1 MHMTS
6 LQALHQSMIN
16 LGVDIQQFQVT
27 LGAAEFDCLF
37 STRESPFVLALTSRG
52 LNPHFFKFEVTQGYW
67 IREYFGDMYGDLL
80 EVLRNGGTGNE
91 PLRPGPFLEQLNNQ
105 LPTNA
110 HAERVSSTAEIIRLR
125 ADITEDRDRP
135 HFDTWI
141 YWKDKKYK
149 DVPSTD
155 NQAKTLALIGPEA
168 LKYSK
173 EMKASTKWSATD
185 LNRNWT
191 TQKRSDL

>member
-1 MHMTS
+1 MTS

-52 LNPHFFKFEVTQGYW
+52 LNPRFFKFEVTQGYW
-67 IREYFGDMYGDLL
+67 IREYLGDMYGDLL
-80 EVLRNGGTGNE
+80 EVLRNGGAGNE
-91 PLRPGPFLEQLNNQ
+91 PLRPGPFLEQLNNH
-105 LPTNA
+105 LSTTA

-141 YWKDKKYK
+141 YWKDEKYK
-149 DVPSTD
+149 NVPSTD

-173 EMKASTKWSATD
+173 EMKASTKWSSTD
-185 LNRNWT
+185 LNRDWA